1 MVFDE
6 VIFDEVIFDEV
17 IIPPCQISTIRKE
30 QMLAE
35 RFNHAYSLCERL
47 KLGLSC

>member
-1 MVFDE
+1 

-17 IIPPCQISTIRKE
+17 IIPLYQISTITKE
-30 QMLAE
+30 EMLAE
-35 RFNHAYSLCERL
+35 RLNHAYSLCKYL